1 MKLAILVKQSLSHA
15 KKKKKQKTVDRVPL
29 LAFVVALTESILL
42 LLQLN
47 EHRSPGHLDKIA
59 TEH

>member
-1 MKLAILVKQSLSHA
+1 MKLAILVEQSLSHA
-15 KKKKKQKTVDRVPL
+15 KKKKQKTVDRVPL
-29 LAFVVALTESILL
+29 LAFVVALTESILI

>member
-1 MKLAILVKQSLSHA
+1 MQ